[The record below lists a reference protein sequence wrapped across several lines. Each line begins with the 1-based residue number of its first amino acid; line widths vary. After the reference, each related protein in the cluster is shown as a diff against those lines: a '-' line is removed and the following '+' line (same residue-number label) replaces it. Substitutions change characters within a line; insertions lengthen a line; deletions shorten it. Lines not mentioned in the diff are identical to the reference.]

1 MKTVHNMIIASL
13 FSVSLLAPA
22 SANTLTE
29 LPAEALNR
37 QLTELHDSIKN
48 QAKQAMEATA
58 KQLKEQF
65 SLTATASAPVPQ
77 HVATEQVKE
86 SPKAEEE

>member
-13 FSVSLLAPA
+13 FTVSLLAPA

-29 LPAEALNR
+29 LTAETLNR
-37 QLTELHDSIKN
+37 QLTELHVSIKN
-48 QAKQAMEATA
+48 QAKQAIESTA
-58 KQLKEQF
+58 KQLTEQF
-65 SLTATASAPVPQ
+65 SLSAPVPQ
-77 HVATEQVKE
+77 HAATEQVKE